1 MARQGLEARLGAH
14 AAELAD
20 KDTQVA
26 YLSSV
31 VDLAQGLL
39 TAKQRCVTHAAH
51 AEVPCAQPIPQHD
64 HIRGRTEV
72 SSQMRVICT
81 VYAPDYRPSEVD
93 MSAHRKVEELSGES
107 LGLQDVLLEA
117 GAEAAA
123 GELRLRQL
131 EAELGQQREQL
142 HQLQKLLTER
152 EAQLAQC
159 RADLARAQRQ
169 LAGDSVA
176 SASPE
181 SGIKIISFHTPGTV
195 QDR

>member
-1 MARQGLEARLGAH
+1 M
-14 AAELAD
+14 
-20 KDTQVA
+20 
-26 YLSSV
+26 
-31 VDLAQGLL
+31 
-39 TAKQRCVTHAAH
+39 
-51 AEVPCAQPIPQHD
+51 
-64 HIRGRTEV
+64 
-72 SSQMRVICT
+72 
-81 VYAPDYRPSEVD
+81 D
-93 MSAHRKVEELSGES
+93 MSARRKVEELSGES

-117 GAEAAA
+117 GAEATA

-131 EAELGQQREQL
+131 EAELRQQQEQL

-169 LAGDSVA
+169 LSGDSAA

-181 SGIKIISFHTPGTV
+181 SGTKAICFHTPGTV